1 MGGTKHIVWIVED
14 DFLYR
19 ESLEELVKSQS
30 ELELGLS
37 VTSVED
43 AISSFKTFPPPDVI
57 LHDIGLPG
65 KTGIEA
71 IPYYKEAFSDV
82 GIIMLT
88 IFEDDERVFQAIKAG
103 ADGYLVKRTPGAKL
117 VEGIKEVLEGGASMS
132 PGIAKKVL
140 HMLAKGG
147 PKKET
152 NLTPRETEILKLL
165 VDGLT
170 MDMISS
176 KLGISSGT
184 VDSHIKHIY
193 KKLHVHNR
201 AGVVSKAIKDRLV

>member
-1 MGGTKHIVWIVED
+1 MGGKEHIVWIVED
-14 DFLYR
+14 DFMYR
-19 ESLEELVKSQS
+19 ESLEELVKVQAN
-30 ELELGLS
+30 LVLGLS
-37 VTSVED
+37 VTSVEE
-43 AISSFKTFPPPDVI
+43 AIGSFKSHESPDII

-71 IPYYKEAFSDV
+71 IPHYKEAFPDV

-88 IFEDDERVFQAIKAG
+88 IFDDDERIFQAIKAG
-103 ADGYLVKRTPGAKL
+103 ADGYLIKRTPGAKL
-117 VEGIKEVLEGGASMS
+117 VEGIEDVLSGGAPMS

-140 HMLAKGG
+140 NMLAEGG